1 MMTHQKSI
9 LIIDDE
15 VSIRESLASF
25 FEDENYLVFAA
36 EDGEKGLDIFFN
48 EVIDIV
54 ITDLRMPKKDGIEVM
69 KTIHKASPD
78 TPMIVVSGAGKKE
91 DIIRALRMGAKDYI
105 TKPIGDLDMISHTVK
120 QVLENSRLR
129 KENKHY
135 RKKLEKSENQYR
147 TITENIAEGV
157 FTVDEF
163 ENFTYTNKAF
173 SSMIGFSSNELLQ
186 KNLKDIAMEDSFNI
200 IQKQTQNRRKG
211 LTGRYEIALV
221 DKNNCPVHV
230 EFACSPILGDT
241 NKYQGAIAVVRD
253 ITKIIELRK
262 KFQKF
267 LLQKDI
273 TSKNV
278 LPICANCKSI
288 RVKNDDWIQIETYFS
303 DIAFSHG
310 ICPDCCDKLYPEF
323 DLSELDKK
331 P

>member
-1 MMTHQKSI
+1 MTHQKTI

-15 VSIRESLASF
+15 VSIRDSLASF
-25 FEDENYLVFAA
+25 FEDEDYLVFTAS
-36 EDGEKGLDIFFN
+36 DGEKGLDIFFN

-69 KTIHKASPD
+69 KTIHTVRPD

-91 DIIRALRMGAKDYI
+91 DIIKALRMGAKDYI

-120 QVLENSRLR
+120 QVLENSWLK
-129 KENKHY
+129 KENKQY
-135 RKKLEKSENQYR
+135 RKELEKSENQYR

-173 SSMIGFSSNELLQ
+173 STMIGFSSKEILQ
-186 KNLKDIAMEDSFNI
+186 KNLKDISTKDSFKI
-200 IQKQTQNRRKG
+200 IQKQTQNRKKG
-211 LTGRYEIALV
+211 LTGRYEIELA

-230 EFACSPILGDT
+230 EFACSPILGDA
-241 NKYQGAIAVVRD
+241 NKYQGAIAVARD

-267 LLQKDI
+267 LPQKEI
-273 TSKNV
+273 TSKDV
-278 LPICANCKSI
+278 LPICANCKGI
-288 RVKNDDWIQIETYFS
+288 RVKNDDWMQIETYFS
-303 DIAFSHG
+303 DIAFSHS
-310 ICPDCCDKLYPEF
+310 ICPDCCEKLYPEF